1 MKVRTPI
8 RHENSKTEGG
18 NMTYEIKRIDV
29 WSVVKI
35 AFILCGI
42 FGLLAGIL
50 YAIMLT
56 MVGGLLGQIGGEFG
70 AMRGLTGA
78 VGIIMVFFLALFY
91 AVVGAV
97 AAAIFGWIYNLLAAG
112 LGGIKFHLEQ
122 EKAKVVIQPL
132 EKPAAGPEAAP
143 ES

>member
-1 MKVRTPI
+1 
-8 RHENSKTEGG
+8 
-18 NMTYEIKRIDV
+18 MTYEIKKIDV

-50 YAIMLT
+50 YAFLLT

-70 AMRGLTGA
+70 AMRSLTGA
-78 VGIIMVFFLALFY
+78 VSFIMIFFLAFFY

-97 AAAIFGWIYNLLAAG
+97 AAAIFGWIYNLLARG
-112 LGGIKFHLEQ
+112 LGGIRLHLEQ
-122 EKAKVVIQPL
+122 EKAKVVIQPAQ
-132 EKPAAGPEAAP
+132 PSGT
-143 ES
+143 ESEGTLGNQ